1 VMKGEPEGDSTLWI
15 EPHDKLGK
23 PIDAELLAVAQRS
36 WKRVLTYAHQQGLDG
51 AVAAGVLER
60 AVQTLASVMD
70 RHPQLR
76 KEIKNL
82 DDYFFWVVAHR
93 LKRRAAKE
101 PPVEYVGSID
111 ELTSLPGLSGPDWIE
126 AFENELALKELSAH
140 MTAETRFILDLRA
153 EGWSWREI
161 AKVLGVKRNTA
172 QVKFLRGI
180 ERARKSLMARLRLR
194 RKQGGLE

>member
-1 VMKGEPEGDSTLWI
+1 MKGEAEGDPALWI
-15 EPHDKLGK
+15 QPHDKLGK
-23 PIDAELLAVAQRS
+23 PIDAEFLAVAQRS

-51 AVAAGVLER
+51 AVAAEVLER
-60 AVQTLASVMD
+60 AVQTLSSVMG
-70 RHPQLR
+70 RNPQLR
-76 KEIKNL
+76 EQISNL

-111 ELTSLPGLSGPDWIE
+111 ELASLPGLTGPDWVE
-126 AFENELALKELSAH
+126 KCENELALKELSAN

-153 EGWSWREI
+153 EGCSWNEI
-161 AKVLGVKRNTA
+161 AKIFGVKRNTA

-180 ERARKSLMARLRLR
+180 EKARRGLMARLRPM
-194 RKQGGLE
+194 RKQGGPK